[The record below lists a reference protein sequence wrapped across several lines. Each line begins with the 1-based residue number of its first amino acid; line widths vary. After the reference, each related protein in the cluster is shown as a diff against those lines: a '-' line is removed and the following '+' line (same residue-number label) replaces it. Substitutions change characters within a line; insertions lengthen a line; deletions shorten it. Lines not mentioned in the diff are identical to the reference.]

1 MDNEFLIELQ
11 AILNREVSEGNINK
25 SILRMQE
32 KIKKL
37 QLQAK
42 IDPGA
47 LLKLKTQIEKITNQ
61 KITISNIQFDA
72 NQTVKNAH
80 RAGKKIGNAVR
91 QGASQELNTNILSR
105 FSESLS
111 NMGMG
116 SREIDLIADKI
127 KGLVVRIDS
136 LNQSRSTGKKDI
148 LSVDISGID
157 QFGQAIKLTQQYNYS
172 TGELIKTIDSVSS
185 AHQKAGTATDSFLDK
200 QKKAVASAKNVLSSL
215 ESQLK
220 DPNINKS
227 LAGTDF
233 NLNGLN
239 SQITKVKT
247 AIHDLKQANKDTF
260 TQAKLD
266 VDKETSSL
274 RNLISALKNA
284 EYVATSLRTKNINTV
299 KDQYSSKLDVLTS
312 KMKSSGVYTGGFQKG
327 ADNLKNM
334 LVNATDASAL
344 VSFLNGLDKLEAGYK
359 RAEASVKAFNQEQK
373 VGINVSGIRSKIT
386 DLQRISPEINQF
398 KTEINGVEVSIQS
411 LYNDLEKVN
420 TQSDFSVVNTR
431 WRAFTD
437 AARAAG
443 IAVTETITKTDSIA
457 KQADKIQF
465 NIDTG
470 AYEAKVESLISR
482 TMQWTDGNGNARTST
497 DKLKQSLD
505 YLTSAA
511 NAYAENKSVENQKK
525 LISAEKELDKQLKT
539 VTSSV
544 RKMNAE
550 YAKDSAI
557 ASLNSK
563 IQNFYNNNT
572 AAHRRWGAQLKQMMS
587 ETASGAQLT
596 SQRVREIETSFQ
608 AVTSAAVNAGKTG
621 KSWFQTLKDSTR
633 MFSAWIS
640 PSMMIMRGISEVKK
654 AVSEMKELDNI
665 LTEISKTSGMA
676 GDKLKELGISS
687 YDSASKYGRTATD
700 YLTGVQEMAR
710 SGFYGNKGE
719 AMAEQSLLAQAAGD
733 MTAELANKYVLATNA
748 AYKYNGAADKL
759 NAVIDGQN
767 MVANRN
773 SVAMADMAAGM
784 SKAGTVASSYNVSIE
799 DLTAMLGTMEAVT
812 KSGGEEVGNA
822 AKSILI
828 NIQNITSS
836 KITGT
841 LSRANASMT
850 EMVNGVEK
858 LRNPIEILRDLAET
872 FNKLDEKDPLRAEIL
887 TNVGGKYQ
895 ASKLAALLQNIK
907 LFDKMLVDY
916 SEGTGSALNESNKS
930 AANLTGTLNKL
941 SNTWTKLVNTVIN
954 SDGLKTGV
962 NILNSMLQ
970 GVTAV
975 TEKLGSLGTIGLGA
989 GLFAG
994 IKNVGRPKM
1003 SGLNKSEYADSML
1016 VLLDT
1021 VV

>member
-25 SILRMQE
+25 SISRMQE

-37 QLQAK
+37 QLQAE
-42 IDPGA
+42 IDPKT
-47 LLKLKTQIEKITNQ
+47 LLNLKKQIEKITNQ
-61 KITISNIQFDA
+61 KINISNIQIDA
-72 NQTVKNAH
+72 NQTVKNA
-80 RAGKKIGNAVR
+80 RQAGQKIGNAVS
-91 QGASQELNTNILSR
+91 QGASQEIEKSFDILAKFR
-105 FSESLS
+105 ESLS

-116 SREIDLIADKI
+116 SKEIDLIADKI
-127 KGLVVRIDS
+127 KNLGIRIES
-136 LNQSRSTGKKDI
+136 LNQSYSVGKKKDI
-148 LSVDISGID
+148 LSVNISGVD
-157 QFGQAIKLTQQYNYS
+157 ELGQTIKLTQQYNKLS
-172 TGELIKTIDSVSS
+172 GELLKTIDSVSS
-185 AHQKAGTATDSFLDK
+185 AHQKAGLATDSFIDK
-200 QKKAVASAKNVLSSL
+200 QKKAVASAKNTLSKL

-227 LAGTDF
+227 LAATDF
-233 NLNGLN
+233 NSNGLN
-239 SQITKVKT
+239 NQITKVKN
-247 AIHDLKQANKDTF
+247 AIKTLNQASRDTF
-260 TQAKLD
+260 TQAKID
-266 VDKETSSL
+266 VDMETASL
-274 RNLISALKNA
+274 NNLISALKNA
-284 EYVATSLRTKNINTV
+284 KYSATSLRSKDIDTV
-299 KDQYSSKLDVLTS
+299 KSQYSSNLDVLIT
-312 KMKSSGVYTGGFQKG
+312 KMKSSGVYTNGFQKG
-327 ADNLKNM
+327 ADNLKNI
-334 LVNATDASAL
+334 LHKASDTSDL

-359 RAEASVKAFNQEQK
+359 RVEASARAFNQEQK
-373 VGINVSGIRSKIT
+373 VGIKVSGLRSKIT

-398 KTEINGVEVSIQS
+398 KTEIEGAEVSIQS
-411 LYNDLEKVN
+411 LCNDLKKVN
-420 TQSDFSVVNTR
+420 TQNDFSVVNTK
-431 WRAFTD
+431 WSAFRN
-437 AARAAG
+437 AAKAAG
-443 IAVTETITKTDSIA
+443 IAVTEIILKTDSLA
-457 KQADKIQF
+457 NHADKIQL

-470 AYEAKVESLISR
+470 TYEAKVESVISR
-482 TMQWTDGNGNARTST
+482 TTQWTDGNGNARIST
-497 DKLKQSLD
+497 DTLRQSLD
-505 YLTSAA
+505 NLTSAA
-511 NAYAENKSVENQKK
+511 NAYAENKSVENQKH

-539 VTSSV
+539 VTNSV

-572 AAHRRWGAQLKQMMS
+572 AAHRRWGSQLKQMMS

-596 SQRVREIETSFQ
+596 NQRVREIETSFQ
-608 AVTSAAVNAGKTG
+608 AVTSAAVKAGKTG
-621 KSWFQTLKDSTR
+621 KSWFQTMKDSTK
-633 MFSAWIS
+633 MFSALIS
-640 PSMMIMRGISEVKK
+640 PSMMIMRGMSEVKQ

-676 GDKLKELGISS
+676 GDELKELGISS

-710 SGFYGNKGE
+710 SGFYGDKGE
-719 AMAEQSLLAQAAGD
+719 TMAEQSLLAQSAGD

-748 AYKYNGAADKL
+748 AYKYNGAAEKL

-828 NIQNITSS
+828 NLQNVASD
-836 KITGT
+836 KIVGT
-841 LSRANASMT
+841 LKKAKASMT

-858 LRNPIEILRDLAET
+858 LRNPITIIRDLAKT
-872 FNKLDEKDPLRAEIL
+872 FNELDEKDPLRAEII
-887 TNVGGKYQ
+887 TNVAGKYQ
-895 ASKLAALLQNIK
+895 AAKLAALLQNIE

-930 AANLTGTLNKL
+930 ATNLTGTLNKL
-941 SNTWTKLVNTVIN
+941 SNSWTKLVNTVIN
-954 SDGLKTGV
+954 SEGLKAGA
-962 NILNSMLQ
+962 NILNSLLQ
-970 GVTAV
+970 SITAV
-975 TEKLGSLGTIGLGA
+975 TSRLGSLGTIGLGA

-994 IKNVGRPKM
+994 FRNVG
-1003 SGLNKSEYADSML
+1003 GLKFREFYSL
-1016 VLLDT
+1016 VFC
-1021 VV
+1021 